1 MNRIEGGLQYKLH
14 FLIEDSV
21 MSKAFTNTKEETENT
36 NNKKCYL
43 KKRNQKNVVNM
54 LRVLDSTPSLKTT
67 TDWTLIQK
75 QQ

>member
-1 MNRIEGGLQYKLH
+1 MDRIEGGLQYKLH

-21 MSKAFTNTKEETENT
+21 TSKAFTNTKEAKENT

-54 LRVLDSTPSLKTT
+54 LRVLDSTPTLKTT